1 MRKRF
6 HTAALGWAV
15 LLGGSA
21 FFASSHQALGD
32 TSSGGVLPRE
42 VVLSNGLKIL
52 MVERH
57 DQPTVAAGVFYKVGA
72 VDDPRG
78 KSGIAHMFEHMLF
91 KGSKII
97 GTSDYASERE
107 IIVKQD
113 ELREKMISEM
123 NKMRLMKRRGEITD
137 VLDPSQWTS
146 AYREY
151 SKVYDELVAAAR
163 VFVKNNE
170 FGNLYTTNGG
180 ARLNAGTMHD
190 ATLYFVQLPSNKIEL
205 FFWLESDR
213 MAGGIMREFYIERKN
228 VREERRLRVESTPTG
243 KYDEAFEALFWQS
256 HPYGVPVI
264 GWPSEVESITRDD
277 VRAFYKIYYAPN
289 NATMV
294 LIGDFDTDS
303 MIELAEKYFG
313 RIPHGQTVP
322 PPMITEE
329 SEPIAVRRL
338 HAEAET
344 NPRVR
349 VRYHGVAMAHT
360 DEAALDV
367 LGGLLSGK
375 AGRLYKRLV
384 TEEDVAMGQP
394 LAGHEG
400 RKYAG
405 HFEINVT
412 VKEGRD
418 PEDVER
424 MILEELDK
432 LREGEISDRELQRVK
447 NQVLAASIQQVRSNF
462 GLMFRL
468 GLFET
473 WHDWR
478 YINESPER
486 MLAVSRD
493 DLRRVVGHYFDPNTR
508 SVAIYRTAAPKPDSV
523 LVLDTPSVVDDP
535 ALEGVADYKNDP
547 RYKDLIARLPKKWQS
562 HLNRRMVHLL
572 EQTDPERIERIA
584 RTLAGGLSSQPFT
597 EDQREMFQYV
607 IDRMEERARNMRYE
621 KWIKPEVKSDKESD

>member
-32 TSSGGVLPRE
+32 RSSDGVLPRE

-57 DQPTVAAGVFYKVGA
+57 EQPTVAAGVFYKVGA

-523 LVLDTPSVVDDP
+523 LVLDTPTVVEDS

-584 RTLAGGLSSQPFT
+584 RTLAGGLSSQSFT

>member
-32 TSSGGVLPRE
+32 RSSDGVLPRE

-57 DQPTVAAGVFYKVGA
+57 EQPTVAAGVFYKVGA

-493 DLRRVVGHYFDPNTR
+493 DLRRVLGHYFDPNTR

-572 EQTDPERIERIA
+572 KQTDPERIERIA
-584 RTLAGGLSSQPFT
+584 RTLAGGLSSQSFT